1 MTTVSPDFLDYPFE
15 IRRLTEAEGG
25 GFLITFP
32 DLPGCM
38 SDGETLEEAVAN
50 GKDAFACW
58 MIAHIEAGREIPH
71 PGESRL
77 VALVPKSLRARLEA
91 RAREEGMDINAFIT
105 AFLAE
110 GLGRMPNTCARA
122 TLAATSL
129 RRPKVERLCHPTVLT
144 CTALGR
150 FNHRC

>member
-50 GKDAFACW
+50 GKDASACW

-77 VALVPKSLRARLEA
+77 VALVPEEPA
-91 RAREEGMDINAFIT
+91 RAPGGTGERGRREHQCLDYGVSRRR
-105 AFLAE
+105 
-110 GLGRMPNTCARA
+110 LGPPGKSWC
-122 TLAATSL
+122 
-129 RRPKVERLCHPTVLT
+129 
-144 CTALGR
+144 
-150 FNHRC
+150 

>member
-91 RAREEGMDINAFIT
+91 RAREEGVNINALIT
-105 AFLAE
+105 VFLAE
-110 GLGRMPNTCARA
+110 GLGRRESHGA
-122 TLAATSL
+122 S
-129 RRPKVERLCHPTVLT
+129 H
-144 CTALGR
+144 
-150 FNHRC
+150 